1 MIWCRRG
8 SICGVASGWFFFC
21 LRLGSEID
29 TRGVRVLPGRP
40 IWGFEETRG
49 TTTDG

>member
-1 MIWCRRG
+1 MIGCRGG
-8 SICGVASGWFFFC
+8 SICGVASGCFFC
-21 LRLGSEID
+21 RLRLGSAMD
-29 TRGVRVLPGRP
+29 TRGVRALPGRP

>member
-1 MIWCRRG
+1 MEWHRG
-8 SICGVASGWFFFC
+8 GFFFR
-21 LRLGSEID
+21 LRLGSEMD